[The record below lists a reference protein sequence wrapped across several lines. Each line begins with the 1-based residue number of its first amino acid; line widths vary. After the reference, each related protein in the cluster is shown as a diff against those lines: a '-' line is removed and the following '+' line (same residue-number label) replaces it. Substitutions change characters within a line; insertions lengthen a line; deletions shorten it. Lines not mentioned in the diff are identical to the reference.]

1 MITDTRTPEE
11 LAAAI
16 SAALAARYGGR
27 ETAHHKAWVIDQMCR
42 ALTGDGY
49 TAFVAGVCAG
59 EDGPD
64 TYTWDEG
71 IAP

>member
-49 TAFVAGVCAG
+49 TAS
-59 EDGPD
+59 
-64 TYTWDEG
+64 
-71 IAP
+71 APARTARTPTPGTRALHHEHQQ